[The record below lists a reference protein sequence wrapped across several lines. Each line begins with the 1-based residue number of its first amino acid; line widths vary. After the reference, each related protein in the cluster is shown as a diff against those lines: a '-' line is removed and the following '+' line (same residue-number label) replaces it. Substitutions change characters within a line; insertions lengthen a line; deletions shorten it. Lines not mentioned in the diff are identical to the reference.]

1 MTRRRDN
8 VTWEAARADLTGA
21 RRGAMIGDVPPVTPP
36 ATDLPAPATSAL
48 APYDAVLLFSFGGPN
63 GPDDV
68 LPFLRNVTAGKGIP
82 DERLAEVAEHYH
94 HFGGR
99 SPINEQN
106 LALQAALRAELDR
119 RGLDVPVVWGNR
131 NWEPYTRDALAEIHA
146 AGAQR
151 AVALVTSAYSS
162 YSGCRQYRENLWAS
176 LDALSVQL
184 GGEAGTHP
192 LEVDK
197 CRSYFNHPG
206 FVQANTDAVVEA
218 YTGFDA
224 DAAWPRLVF
233 VTHSIPDTMEEASVV
248 AGASYREQHL
258 DVARSVAAAASERL
272 GRDVE
277 WDLAYCSRSG
287 PPSQPWLEPDVNDH
301 LRALSAAGT
310 TSVVLAPIGFVS
322 DHMEVA
328 FDLDTE
334 ALETAA
340 ELGMA
345 AVRADSVGV
354 REPFVRGLVDLLL
367 ERAAIARADDA
378 GEPRPE
384 QATVGALPP
393 FRSICAPGCCRQRAG
408 VASGLPAACSEDPL
422 S

>member
-1 MTRRRDN
+1 M
-8 VTWEAARADLTGA
+8 
-21 RRGAMIGDVPPVTPP
+21 PPVTPP
-36 ATDLPAPATSAL
+36 ATDLSADTSAGL

-68 LPFLRNVTAGKGIP
+68 LPFLRNVTVGKNIP
-82 DERLAEVAEHYH
+82 DERLADVAEHYH

-106 LALQAALRAELDR
+106 LALRAALQDELRR

-131 NWEPYTRDALAEIHA
+131 NWEPYTRDALTEARA
-146 AGAQR
+146 AGAR
-151 AVALVTSAYSS
+151 RIVALVTSAYSS
-162 YSGCRQYRENLWAS
+162 YSGCRQYRENLWTA
-176 LDALSVQL
+176 LDEVATPD
-184 GGEAGTHP
+184 GEP
-192 LEVDK
+192 LVVDK
-197 CRSYFNHPG
+197 ARSYFNHPG
-206 FVQANTDAVVEA
+206 FVQANVDAVVEA
-218 YTGFDA
+218 YEGTPA

-233 VTHSIPDTMEEASVV
+233 VTHSIPDTMEDASRV

-258 DVARSVAAAASERL
+258 DVARTVADAAGQRL
-272 GRDVE
+272 GRGVE

-301 LRALSAAGT
+301 LAVLAAAGT
-310 TSVVLAPIGFVS
+310 TSVVLSPIGFVS

-334 ALETAA
+334 ALETAR
-340 ELGMA
+340 ELGMT

-354 REPFVRGLVDLLL
+354 REPFVRGLADLLL

-378 GEPRPE
+378 GLPRPAE
-384 QATVGALPP
+384 ATVGQLPP
-393 FRSICAPGCCRQRAG
+393 FRSVCAPGCCRMRDG
-408 VASGLPAACSEDPL
+408 VDSGRPAACSTDPWT
-422 S
+422 

>member
-1 MTRRRDN
+1 
-8 VTWEAARADLTGA
+8 
-21 RRGAMIGDVPPVTPP
+21 MIGRVPPVTPP
-36 ATDLPAPATSAL
+36 TTDLPAVPPADAAAL
-48 APYDAVLLFSFGGPN
+48 APYDAVLLFSFGGPD

-68 LPFLRNVTAGKGIP
+68 LPFLRNVTAGKNIP

-106 LALQAALRAELDR
+106 LALRAALEDELRR
-119 RGLDVPVVWGNR
+119 RGLDVPVLWGNR
-131 NWEPYTRDALAEIHA
+131 NWAPYTRDALAQA
-146 AGAQR
+146 RAVGAGR
-151 AVALVTSAYSS
+151 VVALVTSAYSS
-162 YSGCRQYRENLWAS
+162 YSGCRQYRENLWTS
-176 LDALSVQL
+176 LEELGDGDGPALV
-184 GGEAGTHP
+184 
-192 LEVDK
+192 VDK
-197 CRSYFNHPG
+197 VRSYFNHPG
-206 FVQANTDAVVEA
+206 FVQANVDAVVEA
-218 YTGFDA
+218 YAAVDPG
-224 DAAWPRLVF
+224 AAWPRLVF
-233 VTHSIPDTMEEASVV
+233 VTHSIPDTMEEASTV

-258 DVARSVAAAASERL
+258 DVARTVAAAAAERL
-272 GRDVE
+272 GRPLE

-301 LRALSAAGT
+301 LAVLAAAGT
-310 TSVVLAPIGFVS
+310 TSVVLSPVGFVS

-334 ALETAA
+334 ALETAR
-340 ELGMA
+340 ELGMT

-378 GEPRPE
+378 GVPRPTE
-384 QATVGALPP
+384 ATVGGLPP
-393 FRSICAPGCCRQRAG
+393 FRSVCAPGCCRMRAG
-408 VASGLPAACSEDPL
+408 EDSGRPAACSTDPW